1 MSDSRLSGAN
11 LTFCTTDDDTDL
23 FTQFTAVMRER
34 YGTIAAPKAYR
45 VRAARQPLGQRC
57 RACDDREGR
66 SRNCGGDGTG
76 LMDFRILGPL
86 EVHDG
91 DRLVRFSRPKHRA
104 LLAALLL
111 SAGRVVSVDHLLDDL
126 WGERSPPT
134 AKESLQNGICALRKV
149 LGAQAL
155 RRRPPG
161 YLLDVE
167 PDQVDVF
174 RFERLL
180 EEAGA
185 ATGGEER
192 AEKLRQAIALW
203 RGPALADLAFQPIA
217 LLESPRLEDLRLAAH
232 EELIDAE
239 LSLGAGAELVGGLES
254 LIVEHPFRERLR
266 GQLMLALYRSGRQA
280 EALETYQETRRTLAN
295 ELGIGPSVALREL
308 EQAILRQD
316 APLLVSPGIGHPAI
330 EGHSS
335 SLSQSDAFW
344 GA

>member
-1 MSDSRLSGAN
+1 
-11 LTFCTTDDDTDL
+11 
-23 FTQFTAVMRER
+23 
-34 YGTIAAPKAYR
+34 
-45 VRAARQPLGQRC
+45 
-57 RACDDREGR
+57 
-66 SRNCGGDGTG
+66 
-76 LMDFRILGPL
+76 MDFRILGPL

-91 DRLVRFSRPKHRA
+91 DRIVRFSRPKHRA

-111 SAGRVVSVDHLLDDL
+111 RAGRAVSVDHLLDDL

-134 AKESLQNGICALRKV
+134 AKGSLQNGICALRKV
-149 LGAQAL
+149 LGAKAL
-155 RRRPPG
+155 RWRPPG

-167 PDQVDVF
+167 PDQVDLF

-180 EEAGA
+180 EEARA
-185 ATGGEER
+185 ATVGERR
-192 AEKLRQAIALW
+192 AEKLRQALALW
-203 RGPALADLAFQPIA
+203 RGPALADLAFEPIVV
-217 LLESPRLEDLRLAAH
+217 LESPRLEDLRLAAH

-239 LSLGAGAELVGGLES
+239 LSLGAGAELVRGLES

-295 ELGIGPSVALREL
+295 ELGIGPSAALREL

-316 APLLVSPGIGHPAI
+316 APLLVSPRNPPPRDRRPQLEPVPIGC
-330 EGHSS
+330 
-335 SLSQSDAFW
+335 LY